1 MGQMSATSAKP
12 AIETFGLSKQYA
24 KGDDFALRK
33 LNITIMPG
41 EVYGFLGPNGAG
53 KSTTIRLL
61 MNFIQP
67 TEGHAHIH
75 GLNVVDDSVVIK
87 EKVGYLPGEFAFYP
101 NLTGRQFLEYMSE
114 LMPPKRKS
122 HKDQLARLFD
132 VPLSRRLNALS
143 KGNRQ
148 KIAVIQAFMAEP
160 DVLILDEPTSGL
172 DPLMQEVFFEQVRA
186 AKARGATIFFS
197 SHNLNEVQKIC
208 DRVGFI
214 RDGELI
220 AEQTISELSK
230 SAVQTYHISFAT
242 DSPIADLKR
251 LKGVKVSS
259 NTARHVTVKIKG
271 DLRPLFALLS
281 KCQVNAIDR
290 EEIDLEEEFLR
301 YYKKRG
307 AK

>member
-1 MGQMSATSAKP
+1 MSAASAKP
-12 AIETFGLSKQYA
+12 AIETFGLGKRYA
-24 KGDDFALRK
+24 KGDKFALRK

-75 GLNVVDDSVVIK
+75 GLNIVKDSVEIK
-87 EKVGYLPGEFAFYP
+87 KSVGYLPGEFAFYP
-101 NLTGRQFLEYMSE
+101 NMTGRQFLEYMSE
-114 LMPPKRKS
+114 LQPPKRKS
-122 HKDQLARLFD
+122 HKDRLARLFD
-132 VPLSRRLNALS
+132 VPLGRKLNALS

-148 KIAVIQAFMAEP
+148 KIAVIQAFMSEP

-172 DPLMQEVFFEQVRA
+172 DPLMQEVFFDQVRQ
-186 AKARGATIFFS
+186 AKEKGATVFFS

-214 RDGELI
+214 RDGEMI
-220 AEQTISELSK
+220 AEQTIGQLTK
-230 SAVQTYHISFAT
+230 NAAQTYHISFAT
-242 DSPIADLKR
+242 KAPVADLRR
-251 LKGVKVSS
+251 LRGIKLTA
-259 NTARHVTVKIKG
+259 NTPHHVTVKVRG
-271 DLRPLFALLS
+271 DLRQLFSLLS

-301 YYKKRG
+301 YYKGGSK
-307 AK
+307 